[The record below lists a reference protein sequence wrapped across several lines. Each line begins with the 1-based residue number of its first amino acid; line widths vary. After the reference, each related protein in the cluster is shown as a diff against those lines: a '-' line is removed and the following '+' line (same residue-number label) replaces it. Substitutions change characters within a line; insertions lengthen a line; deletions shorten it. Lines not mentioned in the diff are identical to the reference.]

1 MPIQNPTQLVDEFK
15 KSGEFD
21 RLRRELLAQFRDG
34 DGLAPFVTRVEDIT
48 RRKLQQDQRLLYLA
62 ETAMNR
68 ELHQELNR
76 YPIVDR
82 ATSEVPSL
90 RDPDFRVAI
99 RQQLTQMLRDDRNGG
114 ASSTTTAARSNTN
127 TPQTRPPPTPFQPT
141 PSNASPAIPG
151 STPTIPTATP
161 PQPSSQDASKPTLQV
176 DTETKA
182 LSDDEGSAMDESPI
196 SPHEE
201 SASRMSVVPE

>member
-1 MPIQNPTQLVDEFK
+1 M
-15 KSGEFD
+15 
-21 RLRRELLAQFRDG
+21 
-34 DGLAPFVTRVEDIT
+34 TRVEDIT

-82 ATSEVPSL
+82 AISEVPSL

-114 ASSTTTAARSNTN
+114 ASSSAYLCCA
-127 TPQTRPPPTPFQPT
+127 
-141 PSNASPAIPG
+141 
-151 STPTIPTATP
+151 
-161 PQPSSQDASKPTLQV
+161 V
-176 DTETKA
+176 VV
-182 LSDDEGSAMDESPI
+182 LS
-196 SPHEE
+196 
-201 SASRMSVVPE
+201 